1 MPVGNGI
8 DPGNGVE
15 PGGELDTPSAA
26 LRLAVAVA
34 EFFCEIAMLVLLVI
48 GGWGLGSGGLL
59 GIALAV
65 LYPAIALLIWAVW
78 LAPRSDDRLDDPWR
92 LIVQVALFAATGAV
106 VALAGHVTTGVLF
119 ALIAVAAFVA
129 ERWLPA

>member
-1 MPVGNGI
+1 MSVGNGL
-8 DPGNGVE
+8 DPENGVE
-15 PGGELDTPSAA
+15 PGEELDVPSAA
-26 LRLAVAVA
+26 LRLVVSLS
-34 EFFCEIAMLVLLVI
+34 EFGCELAMLTLLAL
-48 GGWGLGSGGLL
+48 GGWWLGNGGLL

-65 LYPAIALLIWAVW
+65 LYPSISLLIWAVW
-78 LAPRSDDRLDDPWR
+78 LAPRSNDRLDDPWR

-106 VALAGHVTTGVLF
+106 VALAGHVTTGVIF